1 MEIIVILFLV
11 FRLDLWVIRF
21 FLLIIMKIY
30 YFWGELFNWG
40 VLAEEIFF
48 LSVLVMFG
56 YCYEK
61 NYY

>member
-21 FLLIIMKIY
+21 FFINYNENIL
-30 YFWGELFNWG
+30 FWGELFNWG

-48 LSVLVMFG
+48 LLVLVMFG